1 MKKQLKWNCKTVE
14 SSQRSVDSRQQSKKR
29 GHETTASSYE
39 IVDKRHTVFAVIST
53 ICLLLSGLLIISG
66 CATPSAELPP
76 PPPKYVQPMEYDIVH
91 HSANSLWNDS
101 ANIFEDTKARRL
113 NDIVMIS
120 IVESLSGS
128 GTADTN
134 TSGDSSADYSLSDLF
149 GMNKDFNL
157 QNAFL
162 LKDFYKG
169 SNVFT
174 PSVAGT
180 GKTDFKG
187 KGDTNREGK
196 LIASISAKVVEVMP
210 NGNLMLEARK
220 ELTINNEKQIL
231 VLTGMIR
238 PDDIDSNNTV
248 LSSKIAD
255 AQIYYVGDGVIQDKQ
270 SPGWLVRIMDKV
282 WPF

>member
-1 MKKQLKWNCKTVE
+1 MKEQLKWSYKEAV
-14 SSQRSVDSRQQSKKR
+14 SGQRSAVRDRRQESGVSAKNKNR
-29 GHETTASSYE
+29 LPSLLTAYSLQ
-39 IVDKRHTVFAVIST
+39 
-53 ICLLLSGLLIISG
+53 LLFLMYA
-66 CATPSAELPP
+66 CATPSANLPP
-76 PPPKYVQPMEYDIVH
+76 PPPKYVQPMEENIVQRTN
-91 HSANSLWNDS
+91 NSLWNDS

-113 NDIVMIS
+113 NDLVTIS
-120 IVESLSGS
+120 IVENLTGS

-134 TSGDSSADYSLSDLF
+134 TSRDSSADYDLTKLF

-157 QNAFL
+157 HNAFL
-162 LKDFYKG
+162 LKDLYKG
-169 SNVFT
+169 ANIFE

-196 LIASISAKVVEVMP
+196 LVANITAKVVEVMP
-210 NGNLMLEARK
+210 NGNLVVEARK

-231 VLTGMIR
+231 VLTGMVR
-238 PDDIDSNNTV
+238 PDDIDTNNTV

-255 AQIYYVGDGVIQDKQ
+255 AQIYYVGDGVLQDKQ
-270 SPGWLVRIMDKV
+270 SPGWLVRIMDHI